1 MRGAI
6 RGNFF
11 MLALI
16 IYQIAAALV
25 LSGAIRHLAPL
36 SIETLLM
43 FTAASQVI
51 VFFPPVAVY
60 AIMNRKRF
68 SELLPFK
75 KINVMNMFFIL
86 LVVIA
91 SQPIAI
97 GMSGLS
103 SIFFPNTVGDMVHA
117 FNSVSYLAT
126 VVAVCVFPAIFE
138 ELPLRGIIQAEYKN
152 SPLWMAAL
160 VNGLFF
166 GIIHLSFQ
174 QFLYAF
180 FLGIVLFYLVY
191 ITGSILSAILA
202 HFLFNFIQV
211 TISMLIVNNTLTAQ
225 TAAAEVPPASDFI
238 IVWGVMIVLF
248 MPVLG
253 IILWAMTA
261 YNKNLNRKPYDT
273 KQEPAA
279 FENAPDKKITA
290 AEHRASKNLWRFTF
304 FAVLLV
310 YAWFM
315 IMMTMQ

>member
-16 IYQIAAALV
+16 VYQIAAAV
-25 LSGAIRHLAPL
+25 TLSVITYHLAPL
-36 SIETLLM
+36 SMEVVLVLA
-43 FTAASQVI
+43 AASQVI
-51 VFFPPVAVY
+51 VFFPPVVVY
-60 AIMNRKRF
+60 AIMNRKRIH
-68 SELLPFK
+68 ELFPFK
-75 KINVMNMFFIL
+75 KISGMNIFFIL
-86 LVVIA
+86 LVVII
-91 SQPIAI
+91 SQPIAM

-103 SIFFPNTVGDMVHA
+103 SIFFPNTVSDVVHA

-126 VVAVCVFPAIFE
+126 VVVVCVFPAIFE

-152 SPLWMAAL
+152 SPLWIAAL
-160 VNGLFF
+160 INGLFF

-180 FLGIVLFYLVY
+180 FLGIVLFYLVH

-211 TISMLIVNNTLTAQ
+211 SLSMFLLNHTLAGQ
-225 TAAAEVPPASDFI
+225 ALPAEVPPASEFI
-238 IVWGVMIVLF
+238 AVWLSMIVIF

-253 IILWAMTA
+253 LILWAQTA
-261 YNKNLNRKPYDT
+261 YNKNLNRKPFAM
-273 KQEPAA
+273 KQEPC
-279 FENAPDKKITA
+279 ENKPGKEISA
-290 AEHRASKNLWRFTF
+290 AEHRSNKTTWRVTF
-304 FAVLLV
+304 FAVLLI

-315 IMMTMQ
+315 IMMAMQ